1 MDSTPTTQHDF
12 FDAEF
17 LSELEEL
24 ANAGTGHPLES
35 ADVPDALHQKLSA
48 LLEVEGEPG
57 VLDEER
63 FVELST
69 HDLTEFTN
77 RLVESCRDGG
87 RREASR
93 AVESFAIFFQ
103 ALVPTLS
110 PEGASA
116 IGRVFF
122 RLIPTLLHI
131 AYNDFS
137 TSHDNRRDGLEA
149 LRNLERVLTEISS
162 IRLAPMESDLIFR
175 SIDQMTSFIGV
186 GEYSMANDVISSQLL
201 SIIER
206 NKLQRALYRLMEAE
220 VAVQRYLKERLGYA
234 TPRIRVPEDVP
245 ALRDYAPI
253 RIFDE
258 DGLDGERKRLIE
270 IQLPHIPLLSDV
282 VINLVGEE
290 TREQYEMRL
299 DALGSTELDVP
310 NDVYRLGLAY
320 KPQE

>member
-1 MDSTPTTQHDF
+1 
-12 FDAEF
+12 
-17 LSELEEL
+17 
-24 ANAGTGHPLES
+24 
-35 ADVPDALHQKLSA
+35 
-48 LLEVEGEPG
+48 
-57 VLDEER
+57 
-63 FVELST
+63 
-69 HDLTEFTN
+69 
-77 RLVESCRDGG
+77 
-87 RREASR
+87 
-93 AVESFAIFFQ
+93 
-103 ALVPTLS
+103 
-110 PEGASA
+110 
-116 IGRVFF
+116 
-122 RLIPTLLHI
+122 
-131 AYNDFS
+131 
-137 TSHDNRRDGLEA
+137 
-149 LRNLERVLTEISS
+149 
-162 IRLAPMESDLIFR
+162 MESDLIFR